1 MSSGNVDSTTHVDE
15 NGPGSGSDDDRE
27 ALNEVGGH
35 SEAAA
40 GARNQSKE
48 HPPGDDGG
56 SAVTNET
63 EHGTTGVHQTNSHPP
78 QQGNQ
83 AVFQHQLKQS
93 PYGVYHQGSPPPP
106 SPTVAST
113 GGYDIQSLLMQQQ
126 AAMAQQEAAGTAGSF
141 ATQYSSGIPPAPPLT
156 PTHAAVNMTGAANN
170 VPASPLFTAPSP
182 LVYPRNPLNRLD
194 SPAISKMAESS
205 MASPLSPLPYL
216 TQQALPGSPAVPGY
230 GGILQAGATNRDGS
244 NPSLPADNAGKTW
257 SDSLL
262 SSQQQQ
268 QHGIQHD
275 KGSPYLQPHSV
286 PGQFQLGISSSD
298 SNHSSH
304 SFDEM
309 LPPAAYGGRDPN
321 QGMYQYS
328 RPVPPAG
335 IGQGGASGPYSQSQ
349 WGGIYSSGRG
359 PPGPYGPQGSWNMP
373 GGGYR
378 ERGPYHGRSVGP
390 PLGSGP
396 GGQHYYAAT
405 TPGPPIQTSPC
416 NKGPDGANLFIFH
429 IPNHFTNLDMYNLFC
444 HYGNLLSVRIMV
456 DKETGRSR
464 GFGFVSYDSP
474 DAAAMAIK
482 ELNGFVIGNKRLK
495 VQHKQIRPGEQQQG
509 GQSPQHYQQPQQYHV
524 PPSVGTRTTESST
537 TGADTVDSTQ
547 LSQWHNPP
555 APHDL
560 ASEKTSPPSSA
571 PFAPLEGA
579 RSVGDAMI
587 HPGAKASE
595 GTAADA
601 AGNPN
606 DESIGRSQIH
616 NQDGKVSSNGKEGP
630 NLSQVGMPFPTAGS
644 TNVPGSSGSP
654 LAHLDSIRNALPDV
668 SK

>member
-1 MSSGNVDSTTHVDE
+1 MSSGNVDSAVRVDDTDQSSGNDAE
-15 NGPGSGSDDDRE
+15 RERGEPG
-27 ALNEVGGH
+27 
-35 SEAAA
+35 A
-40 GARNQSKE
+40 GAGDQSKE
-48 HPPGDDGG
+48 HSGGEDGT
-56 SAVTNET
+56 SAVTNEI
-63 EHGTTGVHQTNSHPP
+63 ESSSAEANPNGYARFQG
-78 QQGNQ
+78 QQASFQQQNKFHYGN
-83 AVFQHQLKQS
+83 
-93 PYGVYHQGSPPPP
+93 YHQGTPPPP
-106 SPTVAST
+106 SPTVGST
-113 GGYDIQSLLMQQQ
+113 GGYDIQSLLMQQH

-141 ATQYSSGIPPAPPLT
+141 GTQYNSGVPPAPPLT
-156 PTHAAVNMTGAANN
+156 PTHAAATVTMGVNASNN

-216 TQQALPGSPAVPGY
+216 TPQALPGSPAVAGY
-230 GGILQAGATNRDGS
+230 GGILQGGGATNRDGT
-244 NPSLPADNAGKTW
+244 NPSLPADNVGTTW

-268 QHGIQHD
+268 HGFQQN
-275 KGSPYLQPHSV
+275 KGSPYLQPHNV
-286 PGQFQLGISSSD
+286 PGQFQLGMSSSE

-309 LPPAAYGGRDPN
+309 LPSAAYGGRDPN
-321 QGMYQYS
+321 QGMYPYPN

-335 IGQGGASGPYSQSQ
+335 MSQGVGNGPYSHPQ
-349 WGGIYSSGRG
+349 WGGFYSGNRG

-378 ERGPYHGRSVGP
+378 ERGAFPGRPVGP

-396 GGQHYYAAT
+396 GQNYYAAT

-456 DKETGRSR
+456 DKDTGRSR

-495 VQHKQIRPGEQQQG
+495 VQHKQIRPGEQQMG
-509 GQSPQHYQQPQQYHV
+509 GPSPQHYQHPQQYHA
-524 PPSVGTRTTESST
+524 PPSVGTLTTESST
-537 TGADTVDSTQ
+537 TGADTVESGQ

-555 APHDL
+555 S
-560 ASEKTSPPSSA
+560 SENPNPSSGA
-571 PFAPLEGA
+571 PYAPLEGG
-579 RSVGDAMI
+579 RTVGETVG
-587 HPGAKASE
+587 HPGTKAESI
-595 GTAADA
+595 GIDA
-601 AGNPN
+601 PGGAN
-606 DESIGRSQIH
+606 DESIGRASQIRS
-616 NQDGKVSSNGKEGP
+616 QDGKIPSNGKDGP
-630 NLSQVGMPFPTAGS
+630 NLSQVGISSFPTGS
-644 TNVPGSSGSP
+644 ATNVSGSSDSP